1 MGTGSANPLP
11 GDISP
16 SFSHHITPGSIEMAD
31 RKQPRYRVTDKRAYI
46 KFGDVQVDAGDLVP
60 AGVEVEDW
68 LVDSGWAVE
77 E

>member
-1 MGTGSANPLP
+1 MV
-11 GDISP
+11 
-16 SFSHHITPGSIEMAD
+16 D
-31 RKQPRYRVTDKRAYI
+31 RKQPSYRVTDKRAYI

-68 LVDSGWAVE
+68 LVDSGWVVE

>member
-1 MGTGSANPLP
+1 MV
-11 GDISP
+11 
-16 SFSHHITPGSIEMAD
+16 D

-60 AGVEVEDW
+60 VGVEVEDW
-68 LVDSGWAVE
+68 LVDSGWVVE